1 MYRSPSLM
9 KKENVIDFKFVHKLL
24 HKSCCCLGVMVSA
37 AGIYT
42 YFIIMA
48 ENGFMPQDL
57 MGIRKAWYSRAVN
70 DLKDSYNQEWTY
82 FDRIE
87 LEYCSQTGFFVT
99 VVVVQMFTLM
109 GHKTS
114 RESLWAHG
122 LRNDILVASI
132 FISIL
137 LAMFYCYTPG
147 IRVFLHTYPLKFI
160 WWLPGIP
167 FGVFLFAYDE
177 VRNFIIRHSADES
190 WFARETY

>member
-1 MYRSPSLM
+1 MYRSPQLM

-82 FDRIE
+82 SDRIE

-122 LRNDILVASI
+122 LR
-132 FISIL
+132 F
-137 LAMFYCYTPG
+137 M
-147 IRVFLHTYPLKFI
+147 

-190 WFARETY
+190 WFAKETY